1 LLQEGASLCIFPE
14 GDLSRDTDRE
24 AAAGKTG
31 AAFLALNSRAPV
43 YPAHIDGGP
52 RSRRLLR
59 DWLWPSHGARVVFG
73 PPIDLSAY
81 YGRPVTHQLLREV
94 TAVIMRRLGE
104 LAPVHKTED
113 RGRET
118 ECLAA
123 SRRRARERSP
133 AARG

>member
-1 LLQEGASLCIFPE
+1 
-14 GDLSRDTDRE
+14 

-31 AAFLALNSRAPV
+31 AAFLALKSRAPV

-59 DWLWPSHGARVVFG
+59 DWLWPSRGARVVFG

-104 LAPVHKTED
+104 LAGKSEIRSTKSETNPND
-113 RGRET
+113 R
-118 ECLAA
+118 
-123 SRRRARERSP
+123 
-133 AARG
+133 RGKSK